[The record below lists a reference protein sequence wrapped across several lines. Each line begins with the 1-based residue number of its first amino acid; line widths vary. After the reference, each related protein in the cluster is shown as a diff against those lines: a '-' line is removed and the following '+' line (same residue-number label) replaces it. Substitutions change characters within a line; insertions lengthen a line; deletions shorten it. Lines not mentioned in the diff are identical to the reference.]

1 MANLIMKYFG
11 LFGLVL
17 FSAFYFRL
25 YKFENFRTKE
35 NRFPEKKSSIVLG
48 IGDEVNDFTLRSIN
62 GKNYSLAAYPSA
74 KGFIIVF
81 ASNYC
86 PFSKSY
92 EDRLLA
98 LDKKYSLKLYPVIA
112 INPNDPQA
120 YEEEKL
126 ENMQATSKEKG
137 FTFSFLIDEKQQ
149 VAKNFGATRTPHVFI
164 VKKENGKYIIK
175 YSGAI
180 DDNPQDPAGITK
192 NYVEDAL
199 TNILENKPVTN
210 QQTKPIGCA
219 IKWK

>member
-1 MANLIMKYFG
+1 MKYFG

-25 YKFENFRTKE
+25 YKFENFKTKE
-35 NRFPEKKSSIVLG
+35 NRFREKNSSIVLG

-62 GKNYSLAAYPSA
+62 GKNYSLATYPSA

-112 INPNDPQA
+112 INPNDAIQYP
-120 YEEEKL
+120 EDNFES
-126 ENMQATSKEKG
+126 MQIRAKEKK
-137 FTFSFLIDEKQQ
+137 FSFPYPLK
-149 VAKNFGATRTPHVFI
+149 GR
-164 VKKENGKYIIK
+164 
-175 YSGAI
+175 
-180 DDNPQDPAGITK
+180 
-192 NYVEDAL
+192 
-199 TNILENKPVTN
+199 
-210 QQTKPIGCA
+210 
-219 IKWK
+219 